1 MYWYFRTPLLE
12 EEKDNGYSDAWIV
25 VGKRFVLMLLHPFF
39 SFLKKKKKKKSVYD
53 NVITS
58 VLQMVEHSWCI
69 LDWGQWF
76 GGQHTPRKRP
86 EPSVSM
92 EIWKNLAA

>member
-12 EEKDNGYSDAWIV
+12 EKKDNGYSDAWIV

-39 SFLKKKKKKKSVYD
+39 SFLKKKKKKSVYD